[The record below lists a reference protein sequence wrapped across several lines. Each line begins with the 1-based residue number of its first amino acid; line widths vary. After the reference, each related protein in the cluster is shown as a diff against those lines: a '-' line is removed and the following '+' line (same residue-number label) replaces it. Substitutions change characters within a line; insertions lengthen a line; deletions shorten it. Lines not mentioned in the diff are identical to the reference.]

1 MTITTVTPIPTPVP
15 STSDTANFAVRADAT
30 LSGMA
35 VTFAEFN
42 LNVPGLNAAI
52 AAGAAA
58 VGAANYVGAWSGL
71 TGALNIPAS
80 VSHNGRVWLLVSNTA
95 NVTTITPGVSSQW
108 LALDNQVVP
117 INNQAANYTLTLSDG
132 GRIVRHPSE
141 DTTARTYTLPSR
153 ATLPWDAAGA
163 TPITFINENGAGLL
177 TLALTADTIR
187 LQGTGATGNR
197 TLAANGIA
205 TLILFPGSG
214 GVISGVGL
222 T

>member
-15 STSDTANFAVRADAT
+15 STSDPANFAVRADAT

-58 VGAANYVGAWSGL
+58 VAAANYVGSWSGL

-80 VSHNGRVWLLVSNTA
+80 VSHNGRVWLLESNTA

-108 LALDNQVVP
+108 LALDNLEILQ
-117 INNQAANYTLTLSDG
+117 NSQSANYTLTLADS
-132 GRIVRHPSE
+132 GRHLLHPSA
-141 DTTARTYTLPSR
+141 DTTARTFTIPANSTVPF
-153 ATLPWDAAGA
+153 AIGTAVNFVNQNAAGILTIA
-163 TPITFINENGAGLL
+163 ITTNTMRLAG
-177 TLALTADTIR
+177 TSS
-187 LQGTGATGNR
+187 TGSR

-205 TLILFPGSG
+205 TALKITATEWL
-214 GVISGVGL
+214 ISGVGL